1 MEIPCEC
8 GYVARGADDAELA
21 TDAQV
26 HAHDVHRVE
35 LTAELVV
42 AIARRA
48 AAASDGSGGRAPERG
63 PSEAGRPRPV
73 STPTNSLT
81 TPRSET

>member
-8 GYVARGADDAELA
+8 GYVARGADDDELA
-21 TDAQV
+21 ADAQV
-26 HAHDVHRVE
+26 HAHDVHRVD

-48 AAASDGSGGRAPERG
+48 AAV
-63 PSEAGRPRPV
+63 SEAGRPRPV
-73 STPTNSLT
+73 STATNSVT

>member
-8 GYVARGADDAELA
+8 GYVARGVDDDELA
-21 TDAQV
+21 ADAQV

-42 AIARRA
+42 AIARRG
-48 AAASDGSGGRAPERG
+48 AAASDGSGGRVPASGTAPLRHGDQQGEPAKG
-63 PSEAGRPRPV
+63 
-73 STPTNSLT
+73 
-81 TPRSET
+81 

>member
-8 GYVARGADDAELA
+8 GYVARGADDDELA
-21 TDAQV
+21 ADAQV
-26 HAHDVHRVE
+26 HAQDVHRVE

-48 AAASDGSGGRAPERG
+48 AA
-63 PSEAGRPRPV
+63 PSEAGPRPV
-73 STPTNSLT
+73 STATNSVT